1 MVEQEAVNFEV
12 TGSSPV
18 VGAKLS
24 TQRVR
29 PSPMTGLSL
38 IFGFNSDNLTTVIQF
53 ESSRLYLPKS
63 AGTAKNH

>member
-1 MVEQEAVNFEV
+1 
-12 TGSSPV
+12 
-18 VGAKLS
+18 
-24 TQRVR
+24 
-29 PSPMTGLSL
+29 MTGLSL